1 MRPVKVPPML
11 QTLIQT
17 GFVAT
22 DGREFSV
29 LDACPDC
36 GGEVTGYDRKKRKF
50 ATVLDEGKE
59 RDIQVYVRRFKCK
72 RCGQIVSARAPFY
85 PGTRV
90 GSPVADLC
98 IVLSRSMTP
107 GRTVAFLRTLGIVVD
122 RGTVRNLQGKD
133 FGEIPTTDMY
143 GIVLPR
149 SVVSLSLVA
158 FRNL

>member
-1 MRPVKVPPML
+1 
-11 QTLIQT
+11 
-17 GFVAT
+17 
-22 DGREFSV
+22 
-29 LDACPDC
+29 
-36 GGEVTGYDRKKRKF
+36 
-50 ATVLDEGKE
+50 
-59 RDIQVYVRRFKCK
+59 
-72 RCGQIVSARAPFY
+72 
-85 PGTRV
+85 
-90 GSPVADLC
+90 
-98 IVLSRSMTP
+98 MTP